1 MQMNSKIVKNV
12 AAAIMDDVKIKY
24 LTILEEYLASEAFQ
38 LRVSNILLTD
48 ESIQNRKKNLEYAE
62 KMYKFLL
69 GFENTDNI
77 YFSVYLNGI
86 PIDRDLLQNEELFYN
101 EVEKENEYIL
111 HRAKSIAKEQ
121 IGLQPYR
128 DYDNG
133 DKLAYIE
140 RKVVALVST
149 MDEPSYQTA
158 LDAVMAQIDILSIIV
173 NPKI

>member
-24 LTILEEYLASEAFQ
+24 STILEEYLASEAFQ

-48 ESIQNRKKNLEYAE
+48 ESIQDRKKRLENAE

-69 GFENTDNI
+69 GFETPEDF
-77 YFSVYLNGI
+77 YFSVYFNSI
-86 PIDRDLLQNEELFYN
+86 NIDTDMLKNEELFYN

-111 HRAKSIAKEQ
+111 HRAKCLAKEQ
-121 IGLQPYR
+121 IGLHSYR
-128 DYDNG
+128 DYDDN